1 MYCDMHPLPAAYYI
15 CGQLPLI
22 ISVKIYREFRFV
34 RNSRYS
40 FLNDQ
45 NALGRLHLL
54 TAAVMRSAVVTATPQ
69 ISAAN

>member
-1 MYCDMHPLPAAYYI
+1 MKSESQKGAVSKCKLQENSPLQKLDKA
-15 CGQLPLI
+15 
-22 ISVKIYREFRFV
+22 VKIQFISNFH
-34 RNSRYS
+34 S
-40 FLNDQ
+40 FLSNQ